1 MKPETMDKIS
11 ELLKQEMRRVT
22 EDLLYAIERDLKSN
36 FDKKIA
42 EYQDTYKAY
51 MDFWEWREEQEDE
64 DGQT

>member
-42 EYQDTYKAY
+42 EYQDAYKAY
-51 MDFWEWREEQEDE
+51 IDFERWREEQED
-64 DGQT
+64 

>member
-1 MKPETMDKIS
+1 MDKIS
-11 ELLKQEMRRVT
+11 ELLKQEMMRAR

-51 MDFWEWREEQEDE
+51 MDFWEWREEQED
-64 DGQT
+64 